1 MWRWKVLKNNI
12 SNISPTVEM
21 DIMLYIKM
29 KADEPAKKLKY
40 NNILLTTE
48 GEWKLYT
55 KKDKEESGY
64 V

>member
-1 MWRWKVLKNNI
+1 
-12 SNISPTVEM
+12 M